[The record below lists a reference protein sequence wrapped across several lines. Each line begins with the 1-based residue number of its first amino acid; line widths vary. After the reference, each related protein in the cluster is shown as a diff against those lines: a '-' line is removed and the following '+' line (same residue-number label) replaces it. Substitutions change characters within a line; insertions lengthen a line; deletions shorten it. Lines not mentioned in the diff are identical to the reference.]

1 MGQLRRCWLTLAA
14 CVALVGPFVG
24 PKEVYAAGP
33 NALGEASAGGD
44 AIDAQATISSGDYSG
59 SQHAGCVWTEI
70 LPGTAG
76 FEYATAKL
84 EAGISYQLYTRDCA
98 GTVVAIWIPKVT
110 PADLLADLKNRLA
123 HQDLPH
129 PDPIFHELDHKFG
142 WAYVHVP
149 VDFRAN
155 PTTWHDYT
163 ATAAVDGPTIVW
175 ATARAT
181 PTRLALHPDDNN
193 PDLASCDA
201 GGALAGYEPKFP
213 GTCSYTYLH
222 ASSTASDGY
231 YFHPTFTIEWTVDWR
246 SSLDATWRPLT
257 TLQTST
263 TTQLAVAEIQAIL
276 CTTPERCGQ

>member
-1 MGQLRRCWLTLAA
+1 MGRLHRGIALAITT
-14 CVALVGPFVG
+14 VGLFVG
-24 PKEVYAAGP
+24 PTQAHAILPSEDAKAAAAG
-33 NALGEASAGGD
+33 E
-44 AIDAQATISSGDYSG
+44 AIDARATISSDGFSG
-59 SQHAGCVWTEI
+59 SQNAGCVWTEI

-84 EAGISYQLYTRDCA
+84 EAGISYQLYTRDCG
-98 GTVVAIWIPKVT
+98 GTAVAIWIPKVS

-155 PTTWHDYT
+155 PTTWHQYT
-163 ATAAVDGPTIVW
+163 ATAVVDGPTTVW

-181 PTRLALHPDDNN
+181 PTRLTLHPDNNN
-193 PDLASCDA
+193 PDLATCDT

-213 GTCSYTYLH
+213 GTCSYTYIH
-222 ASSTASDGY
+222 ASSTATDGY
-231 YFHPTFTIEWTVDWR
+231 YYHPTFTIDWTVDWQ

-276 CTTPERCGQ
+276 CTTPERCGP